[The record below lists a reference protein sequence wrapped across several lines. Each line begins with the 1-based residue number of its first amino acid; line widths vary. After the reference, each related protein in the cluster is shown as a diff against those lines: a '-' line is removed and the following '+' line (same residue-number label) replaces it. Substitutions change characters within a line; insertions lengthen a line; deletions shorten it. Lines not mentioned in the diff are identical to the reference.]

1 MSDAFREPT
10 PEEIR
15 LATLQFMG
23 QNLGDLKQLD
33 SHIVNKNSTL
43 QGLNLKAEEIIRNL
57 PQGQSR
63 ALPQHYSA
71 IPQHNSVGAPAPNI
85 RTQPQVMVAPR
96 VVSDDSGKIV
106 DSLNKIAAT
115 LEKIEQLSKDAL
127 FYLKKEPN

>member
-63 ALPQHYSA
+63 G